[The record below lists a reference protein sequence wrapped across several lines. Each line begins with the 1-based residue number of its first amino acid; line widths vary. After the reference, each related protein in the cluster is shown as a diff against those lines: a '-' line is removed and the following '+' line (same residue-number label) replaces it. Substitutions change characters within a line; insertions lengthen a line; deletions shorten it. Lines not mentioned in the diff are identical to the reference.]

1 MNSALAFI
9 KNTTITTAILYVTF
23 AGLLAIL
30 AVLSW
35 VTWEFVGEWLGRVG
49 LVALLLVVLSSV
61 IALLTGMVR
70 K

>member
-1 MNSALAFI
+1 MNSSISFI
-9 KNTTITTAILYVTF
+9 RNTVIATLILYVIF

-35 VTWEFVGEWLGRVG
+35 ISWEFVGEWLGRVG
-49 LVALLLVVLSSV
+49 LVALLVAGLSSLV
-61 IALLTGMVR
+61 ALLVGLVR